1 MIGVQ
6 KIGTGPTFWWLG
18 GVIETQ
24 PVTPIII
31 LIGEGQ
37 RWAADAQESGWLRR
51 AWARNREDGKA
62 RWGAH
67 GISRILRSELPGRL
81 VTRAAEPGLMSEL
94 PGRLVTRAAE
104 PGEV

>member
-1 MIGVQ
+1 M
-6 KIGTGPTFWWLG
+6 
-18 GVIETQ
+18 IETQ
-24 PVTPIII
+24 PVTLIII
-31 LIGEGQ
+31 RIGEDQ

-81 VTRAAEPGLMSEL
+81 VTRAASGKEEEAVKKGGTDG
-94 PGRLVTRAAE
+94 GRESRRKGRREGRREGRIGGV
-104 PGEV
+104 

>member
-1 MIGVQ
+1 M
-6 KIGTGPTFWWLG
+6 
-18 GVIETQ
+18 IETQ

-31 LIGEGQ
+31 LIGEDQ

-51 AWARNREDGKA
+51 AWATNREDGKA

-67 GISRILRSELPGRL
+67 GISRILRSELPGRLLPGRL

>member
-1 MIGVQ
+1 MKNDDQTYMLEEG
-6 KIGTGPTFWWLG
+6 GNSNPTGY
-18 GVIETQ
+18 
-24 PVTPIII
+24 PIII
-31 LIGEGQ
+31 RIGEDQ

-81 VTRAAEPGLMSEL
+81 VTRAASGKEEEAVKKGGTDG
-94 PGRLVTRAAE
+94 GRESRRK
-104 PGEV
+104 